1 MSEMPAADFV
11 NSEKARWCGIR
22 PLVVDD
28 ASSETKKISRS
39 HVVERSS
46 SGLYSLMGG
55 KWTTYRLMGEEV
67 VDKICE

>member
-1 MSEMPAADFV
+1 MSY
-11 NSEKARWCGIR
+11 EKTRWCGLR

-28 ASSETKKISRS
+28 VTSQTKQISRS
-39 HVVERSS
+39 HVVEVSS

-55 KWTTYRLMGEEV
+55 KWTTYRKMGEDV